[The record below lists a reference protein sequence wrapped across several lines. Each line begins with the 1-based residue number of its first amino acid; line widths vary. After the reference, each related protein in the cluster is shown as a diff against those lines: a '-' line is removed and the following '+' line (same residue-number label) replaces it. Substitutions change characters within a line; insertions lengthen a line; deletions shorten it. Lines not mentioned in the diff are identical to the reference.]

1 MITKCSANQN
11 MGYDF
16 KKLKENIKEAE
27 DWLKKEYSG
36 LRTGIASPTILDG
49 VLVEVYGSRMP
60 INQVANIGIED
71 ARVIRI
77 TPWDKTQS
85 KAIEKAIT
93 VAELGVSVGVDD
105 KGVRIFFPELTTDR
119 RTLLIK
125 TAKAKLEDTKIKIR
139 GFRDDTWEEIQ
150 EKEKEGGMGE
160 DDKFRYKNEMQKIVD
175 DGNASLEALFA
186 KKEKEINS

>member
-1 MITKCSANQN
+1 MA
-11 MGYDF
+11 YDF
-16 KKLKENIKEAE
+16 KKIKENIKGAE
-27 DWLKKEYSG
+27 EWLKKEYSG
-36 LRTGIASPTILDG
+36 LRTGIASPSILDG
-49 VLVEVYGSRMP
+49 VHVEVYGSRMP
-60 INQVANIGIED
+60 INQLANIGIED

-93 VAELGVSVGVDD
+93 VAELGVSVGIDD

-139 GFRDDTWEEIQ
+139 GFRDETLKDLEEKKKNA
-150 EKEKEGGMGE
+150 EMGE
-160 DDKFRYKNEMQKIVD
+160 DDMFRYKAEMQKIVD
-175 DGNASLEALFA
+175 EGNAGLEVLLV

>member
-1 MITKCSANQN
+1 MA
-11 MGYDF
+11 YDF
-16 KKLKENIKEAE
+16 KKLKENIKGAE
-27 DWLKKEYSG
+27 EWLKKEYSG
-36 LRTGIASPTILDG
+36 LRTGVASPSILDG

-93 VAELGVSVGVDD
+93 LANLGISVGIDD

-119 RTLLIK
+119 RVLLIK
-125 TAKAKLEDTKIKIR
+125 TAKAKLEDTKVKVR
-139 GFRDDTWEEIQ
+139 GFRDETLKDIQ
-150 EKEKEGGMGE
+150 DKHKKNEMAE
-160 DDKFRYKNEMQKIVD
+160 DDMFRYKNEMQKIVD
-175 DGNASLEALFA
+175 DGNATLEILLA

>member
-1 MITKCSANQN
+1 

-16 KKLKENIKEAE
+16 KKLKENIKGSEE
-27 DWLKKEYSG
+27 WLKKEYSG
-36 LRTGIASPTILDG
+36 LRTGIASPTILDS

-60 INQVANIGIED
+60 VNQVANIGIED

-93 VAELGVSVGVDD
+93 VANLGVSVGIDD

-125 TAKAKLEDTKIKIR
+125 TAKAKLEDAKVNVR
-139 GFRDDTWEEIQ
+139 SYRDDTWSEIEEQ
-150 EKEKEGGMGE
+150 EKAGGMGE
-160 DDKFRYKNEMQKIVD
+160 DDKFRYKKEMQKIVD
-175 DGNASLEALFA
+175 DGNAGLETLFI
-186 KKEKEINS
+186 KKEKEVNS

>member
-1 MITKCSANQN
+1 

-16 KKLKENIKEAE
+16 KKLKENIKGAE
-27 DWLKKEYSG
+27 EWLRKEYVG
-36 LRTGIASPTILDG
+36 LRTGIASPTILDT
-49 VLVEVYGSRMP
+49 VQVEVYGTRMP

-77 TPWDKTQS
+77 TPWDKSQS

-93 VAELGVSVGVDD
+93 VANLGVSVGIDD

-119 RTLLIK
+119 RILLIK
-125 TAKAKLEDTKIKIR
+125 NAKAKLEDAKVNVR
-139 GFRDDTWEEIQ
+139 NFRDHASNDIEEQ
-150 EKEKEGGMGE
+150 EKKGGMGE
-160 DDKFRYKNEMQKIVD
+160 DDKFRYKKEMQKIVD
-175 DGNASLEALFA
+175 DGNASLEIMFS